1 MIFMQLIGY
10 LLDNSW
16 WWCDQMESTSQIQN
30 ISIFK
35 YLLEDVRIV
44 SENAFNQL
52 ENICSNGYKDC
63 LLRVQLRVEL
73 GSKTEWLIPRRLGI
87 FSPRQARLELG
98 KLKII
103 NYTTWWQTITGRGT
117 CCRGLLNYWYW
128 MIPWHSVGHQRICA
142 CLRRA
147 DAIFALF
154 LPFQPDVCH
163 YVIMLKLPYNHLIQ
177 QAAVLSSYFRAAHA
191 TK

>member
-1 MIFMQLIGY
+1 MSSCG
-10 LLDNSW
+10 
-16 WWCDQMESTSQIQN
+16 
-30 ISIFK
+30 
-35 YLLEDVRIV
+35 LE
-44 SENAFNQL
+44 Q
-52 ENICSNGYKDC
+52 
-63 LLRVQLRVEL
+63 

-87 FSPRQARLELG
+87 FSPREARLELG

-117 CCRGLLNYWYW
+117 CCRGLLNYWCW
-128 MIPWHSVGHQRICA
+128 MIPWRSVGHQRICA

-163 YVIMLKLPYNHLIQ
+163 YVIMLKPPGNHLIQ
-177 QAAVLSSYFRAAHA
+177 QQCCQQSMLMFYLISELRTQQSNRLTAGPAATDQTLKWFKNAPSCSQPKVSKLKSVLSIVRF
-191 TK
+191 TLETLTNFKI